1 MNKQIAILG
10 ILLLA
15 GVSFAVSREAPTGP
29 AFNTLAQTCCMGEV
43 AEYQVIAVY
52 MNGYAALN
60 GQSCTQPT
68 MPYDSNTIYF
78 EICDEQDGVW
88 AYYMDM
94 VEACS
99 GQEKSAECFNAYRQF
114 YSRAS
119 AARGMFSA
127 TKTAYLSLARQSL
140 YAYMHQLC
148 QTVGPQTVS
157 FNIAYAGNMYR
168 ECMQDPWDCI
178 NDCQAV
184 VEG

>member
-15 GVSFAVSREAPTGP
+15 GVSFAVSREVPTGP
-29 AFNTLAQTCCMGEV
+29 AFNTLAQTCCQGEAAKYMV
-43 AEYQVIAVY
+43 YTVYQQYFVWT
-52 MNGYAALN
+52 
-60 GQSCTQPT
+60 GQGCDYPQ
-68 MPYDSNTIYF
+68 MPYDWETLDMAF
-78 EICDEQDGVW
+78 CDEEDGVW

-94 VEACS
+94 VETCH
-99 GQEKSAECFNAYRQF
+99 GQERSAACFNAYRQF

-127 TKTAYLSLARQSL
+127 TKTAYLSAARQAL
-140 YAYMHQLC
+140 YAYQHELC
-148 QTVGPQTVS
+148 QTVGPQTVN
-157 FNIAYAGNMYR
+157 FNIAYSGNLYR

-178 NDCQAV
+178 MDCQAV